1 MLNIDGSL
9 AGCTGST
16 TIISGEIYTWFLKL
30 RSRAAQAGLGIYLR
44 MTINFSSS
52 SFFYWSAETTGI
64 YHHAGVVSCWISN
77 WGLSALLESSLPAD
91 LASAHIHCICNTVA
105 LRLCVCFAFV
115 FSMFVVIRL
124 EMLILNR
131 SLRTLLITVLFKS
144 AHLEW
149 LCFPQL
155 VDQ

>member
-1 MLNIDGSL
+1 M
-9 AGCTGST
+9 
-16 TIISGEIYTWFLKL
+16 
-30 RSRAAQAGLGIYLR
+30 
-44 MTINFSSS
+44 
-52 SFFYWSAETTGI
+52 
-64 YHHAGVVSCWISN
+64 
-77 WGLSALLESSLPAD
+77 LESSLPAD
-91 LASAHIHCICNTVA
+91 LAPAHIHCSLSTVA
-105 LRLCVCFAFV
+105 RRLCVCFAFV

-124 EMLILNR
+124 EMLILSR